1 MRFFYFNGLYNY
13 EERRNKLLAAEQYV
27 KLLELQ
33 KIDINIYEEE
43 KKKKSLPLILE
54 EIINKIQELKDS
66 LKNKN
71 ENYKNLQVKLK
82 RKELDLA
89 EKSTKIKKHQE
100 DLYGGKIS
108 DIKELKQ
115 IQKVI
120 SGYNEEKNGIEEEI
134 LDLMEEM
141 EDLNKSIYN
150 LNEDL
155 KCKDED
161 FKKCKEKIDI
171 AMLAIEKKA
180 NSLNIKRGEILSK
193 INDDHLLKEYG
204 FLRKEKGGKVIV
216 EVDGSICPG
225 CYLDLPSDVIYQL
238 EKNRKIIICP
248 NCSRILIW
256 KD

>member
-1 MRFFYFNGLYNY
+1 MI
-13 EERRNKLLAAEQYV
+13 EEQYNI
-27 KLLELQ
+27 LLELQ
-33 KIDINIYEEE
+33 KIDIAIDEEE
-43 KKKKSLPLILE
+43 RKKRSLPLKIE
-54 EIINKIQELKDS
+54 GITKEIQGLKNS

-71 ENYKNLQVKLK
+71 EDYKNLQLNLK

-89 EKSTKIKKHQE
+89 EKSNKINKHQE

-120 SGYNEEKNGIEEEI
+120 ANYKEEKDRIEEDV

-141 EDLNKSIYN
+141 EDFDKLIGH
-150 LNEDL
+150 LDEDL
-155 KCKDED
+155 KE
-161 FKKCKEKIDI
+161 KEKEFIKRKEEMD
-171 AMLAIEKKA
+171 LTRLVIEKNM
-180 NSLNIKRGEILSK
+180 NSLNIKREEILSK
-193 INDDHLLKEYG
+193 LTDGRLLKEYEL
-204 FLRKEKGGKVIV
+204 LRKEKGGKAIM

-225 CYLDLPSDVIYQL
+225 CYLDLPSDAIYQL
-238 EKNRKIIICP
+238 KKNRKVIICP

>member
-1 MRFFYFNGLYNY
+1 LI
-13 EERRNKLLAAEQYV
+13 EEGYAI
-27 KLLELQ
+27 LLELQ
-33 KIDINIYEEE
+33 KFDIDIDEEE
-43 KKKKSLPLILE
+43 KKKRSLPLMIKGVAK
-54 EIINKIQELKDS
+54 EIEGLKDS

-71 ENYKNLQVKLK
+71 TNYKNLQIKLK
-82 RKELDLA
+82 RKELALA
-89 EKSTKIKKHQE
+89 EKSNKINKHQE

-120 SGYNEEKNGIEEEI
+120 ANYKEEKDSMEEDL

-141 EDLNKSIYN
+141 EDLDKSIGHID
-150 LNEDL
+150 EDL
-155 KCKDED
+155 KVKEKE
-161 FKKCKEKIDI
+161 FKKSKEEMD
-171 AMLAIEKKA
+171 LVRSLIEKNM
-180 NSLNIKRGEILSK
+180 NSLNIKRKEILSK
-193 INDDHLLKEYG
+193 MTNDRLLKEYE
-204 FLRKEKGGKVIV
+204 LIRKEKGGKAII

-238 EKNRKIIICP
+238 EKNRKIVICP

>member
-1 MRFFYFNGLYNY
+1 M
-13 EERRNKLLAAEQYV
+13 EEQYDI
-27 KLLELQ
+27 LLELQ
-33 KIDINIYEEE
+33 KIDIDIDEEE
-43 KKKKSLPLILE
+43 KNKRSLPLMIE
-54 EIINKIQELKDS
+54 GITKKIQGLKDS

-71 ENYKNLQVKLK
+71 ENYKSLQIKLK

-89 EKSTKIKKHQE
+89 EKSNKISKHQE

-120 SGYNEEKNGIEEEI
+120 AKYEEEKNGIEEEI
-134 LDLMEEM
+134 LDIMEEI
-141 EDLNKSIYN
+141 EDLNKSVYN
-150 LNEDL
+150 LDEDL
-155 KCKDED
+155 KGKEKE
-161 FKKCKEKIDI
+161 FKKCKEEIDS
-171 AMLAIEKKA
+171 ARLVIEK
-180 NSLNIKRGEILSK
+180 NMSSLSIKREEILSK
-193 INDDHLLKEYG
+193 ITNDRLLKEYEL
-204 FLRKEKGGKVIV
+204 LRKEKGGKAIM

-238 EKNRKIIICP
+238 KKNRKILICP

>member
-1 MRFFYFNGLYNY
+1 M
-13 EERRNKLLAAEQYV
+13 EEQYDI
-27 KLLELQ
+27 LLELQ
-33 KIDINIYEEE
+33 KTDIDVDEEE
-43 KKKKSLPLILE
+43 KKKRSLPLMIE
-54 EIINKIQELKDS
+54 GITKKIQGLKDS

-89 EKSTKIKKHQE
+89 EKSNKINKHQE

-120 SGYNEEKNGIEEEI
+120 AKYEEEKNGIEEEI
-134 LDLMEEM
+134 LDIMEEI
-141 EDLNKSIYN
+141 EDLNKSVYN
-150 LNEDL
+150 LEEDL
-155 KCKDED
+155 KGKEKEY
-161 FKKCKEKIDI
+161 KKCKEKIDS
-171 AMLAIEKKA
+171 ARLVIEKNM
-180 NSLNIKRGEILSK
+180 NSLNIKRGEILNK
-193 INDDHLLKEYG
+193 ITDGRLLKEYEL
-204 FLRKEKGGKVIV
+204 LRKEKGGKAIV

-238 EKNRKIIICP
+238 EKNRKILICP
-248 NCSRILIW
+248 NCNRILIW

>member
-1 MRFFYFNGLYNY
+1 LI
-13 EERRNKLLAAEQYV
+13 EEQYDM
-27 KLLELQ
+27 LLELQ
-33 KIDINIYEEE
+33 KIDNIIYEEE
-43 KKKKSLPLILE
+43 KKKRSLPLMIE
-54 EIINKIQELKDS
+54 EIINKIQELKNS

-71 ENYKNLQVKLK
+71 ENYKNLQIKLK

-89 EKSTKIKKHQE
+89 EKSNKINKHQE

-120 SGYNEEKNGIEEEI
+120 ANYNEEKNGIEEEI

-150 LNEDL
+150 LDEDL
-155 KCKDED
+155 KCKDKD
-161 FKKCKEKIDI
+161 LKKCKEKIDLV
-171 AMLAIEKKA
+171 MLAIEKKT
-180 NSLNIKRGEILSK
+180 NSLNEKRGEILSK
-193 INDDHLLKEYG
+193 ITDGHLLKEYEL
-204 FLRKEKGGKVIV
+204 LRKEKGGKVLV
-216 EVDGSICPG
+216 EVNGSICPG

-238 EKNRKIIICP
+238 EKNRKVIICP

>member
-1 MRFFYFNGLYNY
+1 MI
-13 EERRNKLLAAEQYV
+13 EEEYAI
-27 KLLELQ
+27 LLELQ
-33 KIDINIYEEE
+33 KFDIDIDEEE
-43 KKKKSLPLILE
+43 KKKRKLPLMIE
-54 EIINKIQELKDS
+54 GIAKEIQGLKDS

-71 ENYKNLQVKLK
+71 ENYKNLQIKLK

-89 EKSTKIKKHQE
+89 EKSNKINKYQE

-120 SGYNEEKNGIEEEI
+120 ANYNEEKDSIEEDV

-141 EDLNKSIYN
+141 EDLDKSIGHID
-150 LNEDL
+150 EDL
-155 KCKDED
+155 KVKEKE
-161 FKKCKEKIDI
+161 FKKRKEEID
-171 AMLAIEKKA
+171 LAGSVIKKNM
-180 NSLNIKRGEILSK
+180 NSLNIKREEIFSK
-193 INDDHLLKEYG
+193 ITDDRLLKEYEL
-204 FLRKEKGGKVIV
+204 LRKEKGGKAIM
-216 EVDGSICPG
+216 EVDDSICPG

>member
-1 MRFFYFNGLYNY
+1 M
-13 EERRNKLLAAEQYV
+13 
-27 KLLELQ
+27 LLELQ
-33 KIDINIYEEE
+33 KIDIDINEEE
-43 KKKKSLPLILE
+43 KKKRNLPLMIE
-54 EIINKIQELKDS
+54 GIAKEIQGLKDS

-71 ENYKNLQVKLK
+71 ENYKNLQIKLK
-82 RKELDLA
+82 RIELDLT
-89 EKSTKIKKHQE
+89 EKSNKIEKHQE

-120 SGYNEEKNGIEEEI
+120 ANYKEKKDSIEEDV

-141 EDLNKSIYN
+141 EDLDKSIGHFD
-150 LNEDL
+150 EDL
-155 KCKDED
+155 KAKEKE
-161 FKKCKEKIDI
+161 FKKRKEEMD
-171 AMLAIEKKA
+171 LSRLVIEKNM

-193 INDDHLLKEYG
+193 ITDDHLLKEYEL
-204 FLRKEKGGKVIV
+204 LRKEKGGKAIV
-216 EVDGSICPG
+216 EVDGTICPG

-238 EKNRKIIICP
+238 QKNRKIIICP